1 MCVKALF
8 TPLLFQQQAGIGYV
22 NDVASL
28 DFMRLFNLQLALV
41 AFVRLLDACAVFG
54 MNILDEPVP
63 GRLVQNRMLLADQ
76 GSVFRVRQ
84 VDVDLVLRRAFADHK
99 GCLPLDEPLLHA
111 LSLFI

>member
-1 MCVKALF
+1 MCEKAMF

-28 DFMRLFNLQLALV
+28 HFMRLFDLQLALV

-63 GRLVQNRMLLADQ
+63 GRLIQNRMLLADQ

-84 VDVDLVLRRAFADHK
+84 VDVNLAFRGAFADQK
-99 GCLPLDEPLLHA
+99 GCLPLDEPLFHA